1 MHKGGAYVVDGRW
14 GTDNSVAAGAGEQL
28 YDGRVYPYFT
38 CDRDCRGIDKNHSGS
53 ITFLGGHNP
62 WRFKKPKKF
71 SRKRR

>member
-1 MHKGGAYVVDGRW
+1 MHKGGAYVVDDRC

-53 ITFLGGHNP
+53 ISIAL
-62 WRFKKPKKF
+62 KKPKKF